1 MKSMLGCAT
10 ILSILCGITA
20 IEAAHA
26 ANRKDL
32 ASTAFCSQGSANVRL
47 RCLDRKILEM
57 AKQLS
62 MIKEGRSIS
71 VTTAEFQT
79 YSKAEIDA
87 KVNEARQLQ
96 LNEFIKYG
104 DRVLISQNP
113 EKCLHSGLFAG
124 FGGCNVRE
132 AEVAGFQ
139 FEFHLNK
146 PKP

>member
-1 MKSMLGCAT
+1 
-10 ILSILCGITA
+10 
-20 IEAAHA
+20 
-26 ANRKDL
+26 
-32 ASTAFCSQGSANVRL
+32 
-47 RCLDRKILEM
+47 
-57 AKQLS
+57 

-71 VTTAEFQT
+71 VTTAEFHT

-139 FEFHLNK
+139 LEFHLNNLSLDRLLSHRGSVFFGVASNASRNRHVVMQLSALS
-146 PKP
+146 